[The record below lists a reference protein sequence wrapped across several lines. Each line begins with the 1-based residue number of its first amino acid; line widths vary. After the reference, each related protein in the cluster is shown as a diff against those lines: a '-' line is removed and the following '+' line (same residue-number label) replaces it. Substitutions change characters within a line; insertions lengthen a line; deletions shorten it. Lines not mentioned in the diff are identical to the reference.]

1 MLPQKK
7 NEVHFEEGWC
17 TSEGQIWE
25 SDMFLYLNLVNTEPL
40 WTFSDNNEEGLLQKN
55 LTLYVI

>member
-40 WTFSDNNEEGLLQKN
+40 
-55 LTLYVI
+55 